1 MVVIFSLFG
10 ILIGEGVYVNYVE
23 QEIAY
28 NKCLPYKDLNFCS
41 KSPSFLRAILVTF
54 SDIASKK
61 YYFMDLVNA
70 EKSAMGLTFVLG
82 LETSKKVPQYGSYLS
97 FRNIGMIRLF
107 WPFKERP
114 ARVLILIA
122 GLILC

>member
-28 NKCLPYKDLNFCS
+28 NKCLPYKDLSFFVFFFTDFCS

-54 SDIASKK
+54 SDIAS
-61 YYFMDLVNA
+61 
-70 EKSAMGLTFVLG
+70 SIGHCGGLYLNFFFKGLFTNVGIFGFFQIVICVITFVIIFLT
-82 LETSKKVPQYGSYLS
+82 LIFFICLYARKKLV
-97 FRNIGMIRLF
+97 
-107 WPFKERP
+107 
-114 ARVLILIA
+114 
-122 GLILC
+122 